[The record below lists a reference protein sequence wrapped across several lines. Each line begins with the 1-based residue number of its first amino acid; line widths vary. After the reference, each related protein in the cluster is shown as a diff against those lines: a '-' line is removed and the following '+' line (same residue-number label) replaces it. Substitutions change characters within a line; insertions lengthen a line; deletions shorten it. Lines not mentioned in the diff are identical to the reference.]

1 MDHLMSIYYGF
12 SQVYSIYMPRSELY
26 ELSGIKCYRKLKYF
40 SDRDQLMRQ
49 LTVHMRRTSHNLI
62 GFDATSSSV
71 DCTKPIES
79 INKQEATIMFAQ
91 LLKEVFLG
99 MTDIN
104 RSDMIDYCRTNYAD
118 NPRQLELISIFECDY
133 RRHTPVGWYS
143 LNAWLYRML
152 NKALRT
158 QEISTLYVLRT
169 FIRDLHNQ
177 LMEFCNTLNVREPLI
192 LYRGQQMFT
201 SDFDKLRT
209 NQGGLLSVKS
219 FLST

>member
-1 MDHLMSIYYGF
+1 
-12 SQVYSIYMPRSELY
+12 MPRSELY

-118 NPRQLELISIFECDY
+118 NPRQLELI
-133 RRHTPVGWYS
+133 
-143 LNAWLYRML
+143 
-152 NKALRT
+152 
-158 QEISTLYVLRT
+158 
-169 FIRDLHNQ
+169 
-177 LMEFCNTLNVREPLI
+177 
-192 LYRGQQMFT
+192 
-201 SDFDKLRT
+201 
-209 NQGGLLSVKS
+209 
-219 FLST
+219 

>member
-1 MDHLMSIYYGF
+1 
-12 SQVYSIYMPRSELY
+12 MPRSELE

-49 LTVHMRRTSHNLI
+49 LTDDMKRTSHNLI
-62 GFDATSSSV
+62 GFDATSSSG
-71 DCTKPIES
+71 DCIKPMES
-79 INKQEATIMFAQ
+79 INKQEATFIFAQ

-118 NPRQLELISIFECDY
+118 NPRQLELIGIFECDY
-133 RRHTPVGWYS
+133 RRHTPVRWYS
-143 LNAWLYRML
+143 LNALLYRML

-158 QEISTLYVLRT
+158 QDISTLYALST

-192 LYRGQQMFT
+192 LYRDQQMFP